1 MTSSLPGPLSH
12 LAPLLDDYG
21 YPAVGLLVFLDNCGV
36 PVPGQ
41 TILVL
46 AAVYA
51 GTGQLSIAGVAA
63 IAVVAAIAGDSAGY
77 LIGHRGGPL
86 FVQRWGRY
94 LRLTPARMGRAEG
107 FFARHGG
114 KVVTVARFVDGLRQ
128 TNGIVA
134 GATRMPLPR
143 FMAANVAGA
152 LLWVGFWASAAY
164 LAGNNIGTLYEQ
176 AVRYQLYLLAALGLL
191 LLALLVRR
199 LLRRR
204 RGPQNGASADAPP
217 GGAKPTDGQPGAGQ
231 PGGESAGERPCG
243 GQPRSGTTSKDEA

>member
-1 MTSSLPGPLSH
+1 MTPPLPGPLSH

-51 GTGQLSIAGVAA
+51 GTGRMSIAAVAT
-63 IAVVAAIAGDSAGY
+63 IAVVAAVAGNSTGY
-77 LIGHRGGPL
+77 LIGRRGGPP

-143 FMAANVAGA
+143 FTVANVAGA
-152 LLWVGFWASAAY
+152 LLWVGVWASAGY
-164 LAGNNIGTLYEQ
+164 LAGNNVGTLYER
-176 AVRYQLYLLAALGLL
+176 AVRYQFYLLAAFGLL
-191 LLALLVRR
+191 LLALLVRL

-204 RGPQNGASADAPP
+204 GGPRDGAAGDPHRADRKAP
-217 GGAKPTDGQPGAGQ
+217 GGPSTPGPRG
-231 PGGESAGERPCG
+231 G